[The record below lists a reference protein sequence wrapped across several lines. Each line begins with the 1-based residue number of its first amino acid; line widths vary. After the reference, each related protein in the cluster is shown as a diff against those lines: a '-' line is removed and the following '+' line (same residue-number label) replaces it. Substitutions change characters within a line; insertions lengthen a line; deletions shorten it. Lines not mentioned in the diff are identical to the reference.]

1 MFVNDQK
8 NEKTADKIF
17 YSALTSI
24 TIIVALVGV
33 MIYGV

>member
-17 YSALTSI
+17 YSALGSI
-24 TIIVALVGV
+24 VIITGLLSV